1 MALLG
6 EPEGGHFFAGGGIDR
21 TAGAEE
27 RRDPAFLAE
36 CLAEPTA
43 AFLLVTTNRRGPRLL
58 FGTGGKIAWTGL
70 EAVRG
75 WGLSPGQAAGDDT
88 TVLLG
93 RARAPSSTMFTPAPP
108 HLTRPAHDIHLSAGD
123 GDEGWRFA
131 LDASSVDE
139 QILLEHG
146 ELVSGRGLMQNDR
159 ADASV
164 GGHALAMLAWHEK
177 NMFSGVSGSPTEPI
191 EAGLKRTGPVHLAH
205 LYPPLPC
212 CQPLSCCRKRFRRL

>member
-36 CLAEPTA
+36 CLSEPTA

-58 FGTGGKIAWTGL
+58 FGAGGKIAWAGL

-93 RARAPSSTMFTPAPP
+93 RSRAPAPTPP
-108 HLTRPAHDIHLSAGD
+108 HLTR
-123 GDEGWRFA
+123 R
-131 LDASSVDE
+131 
-139 QILLEHG
+139 
-146 ELVSGRGLMQNDR
+146 
-159 ADASV
+159 
-164 GGHALAMLAWHEK
+164 AWH
-177 NMFSGVSGSPTEPI
+177 SPHT
-191 EAGLKRTGPVHLAH
+191 
-205 LYPPLPC
+205 
-212 CQPLSCCRKRFRRL
+212 